1 MGEIV
6 SFRENIKIK
15 TMFLEERRY
24 LCPISLTSTA
34 LWYPYKLHFCVQR
47 RNFAHLLH
55 TLCSE
60 WSTEHLKGFTIS
72 LFSPP
77 QPPYSYPCQ
86 MQALPLRQGN
96 LETEHLMQLS
106 FQNRL
111 TCVECQ
117 KEPCCATAPTCLGK
131 IEIARC
137 LTLWMI
143 SQLLTCPICS
153 SQLSLICFSL
163 CVCSGTNK
171 TAASLQA
178 PLLWSGAKALRFSL
192 LQEKS
197 TKKIRSLVSFCCL
210 SHPPTITSSPPAPVL
225 SSKIISHLQDNQRYN
240 YKSDVHR
247 IQQSTRMPHLS
258 PNFTFLVAPISS
270 GIK

>member
-1 MGEIV
+1 MRGLFFCLFPYYGGNCIPENING
-6 SFRENIKIK
+6 ENIKIK
-15 TMFLEERRY
+15 TTFLEERRY

-34 LWYPYKLHFCVQR
+34 LWYPYKLHFCLQR
-47 RNFAHLLH
+47 RNFARLLH

-77 QPPYSYPCQ
+77 QPPYSFPCQ

-106 FQNRL
+106 FQNCL

-197 TKKIRSLVSFCCL
+197 TKKIRSLSRSVVSPIL
-210 SHPPTITSSPPAPVL
+210 
-225 SSKIISHLQDNQRYN
+225 
-240 YKSDVHR
+240 
-247 IQQSTRMPHLS
+247 QQSQAALLLHCWAL
-258 PNFTFLVAPISS
+258 
-270 GIK
+270 K